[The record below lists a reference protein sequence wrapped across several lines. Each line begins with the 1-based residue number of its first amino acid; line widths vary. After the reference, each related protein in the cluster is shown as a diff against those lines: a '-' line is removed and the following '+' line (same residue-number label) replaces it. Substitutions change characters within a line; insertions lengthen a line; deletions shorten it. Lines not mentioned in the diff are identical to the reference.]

1 MAVPVLALVNYDVCL
16 FQNGGYSQS
25 VYLFLVSYFWREF
38 KGLRSFW
45 QHHVP
50 PTVWLNDP
58 LISINGPKKSWHD
71 GSAGQN
77 RSALAPTLFHRF
89 QADDAIQAFQGSRCG
104 FVGVFAL
111 VDKVLVAQRLCH
123 LKRNE
128 CRNGCIGVNHSME
141 NPYIHTSN
149 HIIILLWIIFIY
161 LIILPYSLW
170 IWISDSST

>member
-45 QHHVP
+45 QHHFP

-58 LISINGPKKSWHD
+58 LRSINGPKKSWHD
-71 GSAGQN
+71 GSADGQLTVSLGSHTLSPVSS
-77 RSALAPTLFHRF
+77 RRCHPGVSGQPLRLRWCLCSCRQSPGAPT
-89 QADDAIQAFQGSRCG
+89 IVST
-104 FVGVFAL
+104 
-111 VDKVLVAQRLCH
+111 
-123 LKRNE
+123 RNE

-141 NPYIHTSN
+141 KHGKTIYPHFKSHHSFMDYIRIPHHTS
-149 HIIILLWIIFIY
+149 LFFM
-161 LIILPYSLW
+161 
-170 IWISDSST
+170 DMDFG

>member
-111 VDKVLVAQRLCH
+111 VDKVLVAQRLSPQKKWMYRGESFH
-123 LKRNE
+123 GKP
-128 CRNGCIGVNHSME
+128 IYPHFKSHHHSFMD
-141 NPYIHTSN
+141 YIHIPHHTS
-149 HIIILLWIIFIY
+149 LFFM
-161 LIILPYSLW
+161 
-170 IWISDSST
+170 DMDFG